1 LFLTVILLAQTPLQ
15 QLLRLPVLVQHF
27 QEHRTETPG
36 ISLSSFLIL
45 HYFSG
50 HPKDADYDRDM
61 QLPFRAQDV
70 VLISSTVVP
79 EPVEIDFAPP
89 VGEPKPYPLLHV
101 KALLPIYPFDIFQPP
116 RTC

>member
-1 LFLTVILLAQTPLQ
+1 
-15 QLLRLPVLVQHF
+15 
-27 QEHRTETPG
+27 
-36 ISLSSFLIL
+36 
-45 HYFSG
+45 
-50 HPKDADYDRDM
+50 
-61 QLPFRAQDV
+61 

-116 RTC
+116 RAC